1 MKEKEFDYE
10 KYVARNKKC
19 AQIIWD
25 NAFGNGLFKLR
36 KTALI
41 VLIEELAQKLQDI
54 DDPERQLDWKDTAFD
69 KKCIIIEALDE
80 NFFDKE
86 KEVQE

>member
-1 MKEKEFDYE
+1 M
-10 KYVARNKKC
+10 
-19 AQIIWD
+19 
-25 NAFGNGLFKLR
+25 R

>member
-1 MKEKEFDYE
+1 MATDCLNYE
-10 KYVARNKKC
+10 
-19 AQIIWD
+19 
-25 NAFGNGLFKLR
+25 